1 MLRKVLV
8 ILLLASTTVFG
19 MDYNPVDAKIKEYPY
34 FSSLEH
40 LSIRIM
46 NDFESDAE
54 RVRAAFVW
62 IVYNMDYGRSYDVI
76 FRAEKYYPYYS
87 EIGRKYQMRQLEL
100 EKIDD
105 SFRERLGVCLD
116 YSLILKELCNYFEI
130 PSEIIIGV
138 AKTEIRDLKDESLL
152 KNHSWNA
159 ALIDGNWKLMDP
171 TWAAGHMENNVFRIF
186 EKYADHFFFTDP
198 EEFVKTHLPV
208 NPEWQLLENTVDV
221 KTFSRAP
228 SYLPAYF
235 VLDVKLSENTS
246 GIISLSDYNEYLLRF
261 EELPV
266 AENIHYM
273 INGSG
278 ILKKMEINKS
288 KNQPYYSII
297 KLRKGLKHSYNYLTV
312 FLDYKPIL
320 RFRIDKIRS

>member
-1 MLRKVLV
+1 
-8 ILLLASTTVFG
+8 
-19 MDYNPVDAKIKEYPY
+19 MDYRPIDDKIRQYPY

-62 IVYNMDYGRSYDVI
+62 IIYNMDYGKSFDVI
-76 FRAEKYYPYYS
+76 FQADKNYPYYS
-87 EIGRKYQMRQLEL
+87 EIGRKYQMRKIAV
-100 EKIDD
+100 EKTDE

-116 YSLILKELCNYFEI
+116 YSRILKELCNLFEI

-138 AKTEIRDLKDESLL
+138 AKTEIRDLKGEGLL

-159 ALIDGNWKLMDP
+159 ALINGEWKLMDP
-171 TWAAGHMENNVFRIF
+171 TWASGHMEDNLFSYF
-186 EKYADHFFFTDP
+186 AKYADHFFFTDP
-198 EEFVKTHLPV
+198 AEFVKTHLPAD
-208 NPEWQLLENTVDV
+208 PEWQLLENTVDV

-235 VLDVKLSENTS
+235 DLGVRLSENTS
-246 GIISLSDYNEYLLRF
+246 GIISLSEYNEYLIRF

-266 AENIHYM
+266 ADNIHYM

-278 ILKKMEINKS
+278 NLKKMDINQS
-288 KNQPYYSII
+288 ENQPYYSII
-297 KLRKGLKHSYNYLTV
+297 KLRKGLKHNFNYLTV

-320 RFRIDKIRS
+320 RFRVDKIRS